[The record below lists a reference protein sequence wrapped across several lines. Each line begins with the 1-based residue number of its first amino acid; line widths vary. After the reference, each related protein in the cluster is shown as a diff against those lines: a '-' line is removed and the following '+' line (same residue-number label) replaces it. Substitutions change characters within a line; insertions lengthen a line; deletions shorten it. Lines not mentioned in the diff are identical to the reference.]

1 MRMST
6 PVALLSLLVVA
17 AMPLRAQSTG
27 AAVAVNDSVGVV
39 TDTTQRTTES
49 ERAAAPSSPSSGASL
64 TGLRSAVH
72 VPQAARATS
81 YAVAPGGALGLGQ
94 SRAMMIVG
102 AAALVTGA
110 VIGGD
115 AGTLIMVG
123 GAVIGLVGLYNYLQ

>member
-6 PVALLSLLVVA
+6 PVALFSLLVVA
-17 AMPLRAQSTG
+17 AMPLRAQSSD
-27 AAVAVNDSVGVV
+27 AAVNDSVRVAA
-39 TDTTQRTTES
+39 DTAQRTTES
-49 ERAAAPSSPSSGASL
+49 ARAATSPSSSTTSGASL
-64 TGLRSAVH
+64 TGLRSGVH
-72 VPQAARATS
+72 VPETARAAT
-81 YAVAPGGALGLGQ
+81 YAVAPGGAVGLGQ

>member
-6 PVALLSLLVVA
+6 PVVLLSLLVVA
-17 AMPLRAQSTG
+17 AMPLRAQSSD
-27 AAVAVNDSVGVV
+27 AAVNDSVRVV
-39 TDTTQRTTES
+39 ADTTQRTTES
-49 ERAAAPSSPSSGASL
+49 ARAASPSSSTTSGASL
-64 TGLRSAVH
+64 TGLRSGVH
-72 VPQAARATS
+72 VPQTARAATYS
-81 YAVAPGGALGLGQ
+81 VAPGGALGLGQ

>member
-17 AMPLRAQSTG
+17 AMPLRAQSIG
-27 AAVAVNDSVGVV
+27 AAVNDSARVV
-39 TDTTQRTTES
+39 ADTTQRTTES
-49 ERAAAPSSPSSGASL
+49 ARAATSPSSSTNSGASL

-72 VPQAARATS
+72 VPQTARASTYS
-81 YAVAPGGALGLGQ
+81 VAPGGALGLGQ